1 MDFQWNL
8 DQRWVLALNRPLGS
22 ILTFN
27 VDPDKGLVQESF
39 SIVFVYNLC
48 EWEGSQVWGY
58 RIDILYI

>member
-48 EWEGSQVWGY
+48 E
-58 RIDILYI
+58 